1 MQYGVERRVIY
12 RYLPNQMN
20 SPSCLV
26 TVYVLTVPVRHWP
39 SFRRGDGDELAE
51 PATDW
56 PSFTRGDGGVIKK
69 TSRGLGKENK
79 KSAVYGAMR
88 PACLIQPT
96 YLLSPATLPFR

>member
-1 MQYGVERRVIY
+1 MQYGVERRVID

-39 SFRRGDGDELAE
+39 SFRRGEDDELAE

-56 PSFTRGDGGVIKK
+56 PSFTRGDVGVIKK
-69 TSRGLGKENK
+69 TSRGLGKENNK
-79 KSAVYGAMR
+79 PAVCQCDR
-88 PACLIQPT
+88 
-96 YLLSPATLPFR
+96 RV